1 MQLIEVNSKEQEKE
15 WILFP
20 VLLYKDDPNFIR
32 HIDRE
37 VMDVFDRKVNKF
49 YGHEGSETVRWL
61 LQKDGQTIGRIAAFV
76 NGKTARLEDYPVGG
90 CGFFD
95 CINDQ
100 QAANLLFDAARDWL
114 KARGMEA
121 MDGPVNF
128 GERDK
133 YWGVLIDGF
142 EEQNYGMNYN
152 APYYKALFEN
162 YSFGLYFNQHTFGRS
177 MSKEGNDLEPRF
189 YERAQQALDNPDIT
203 FRYLRKNEFDRA
215 HVYFH
220 EVYTKAWGGHKGV
233 KPMTLEQAEKMFKK
247 LKPIADLRLLYFG
260 FHRDRPIAFY
270 LSMPELNQLFK
281 YVNGNMNWWGKLKF
295 LYHKWRGGNTKMLSI
310 VFGVVPEWH
319 GKGVESAIVVAYS
332 KVAWEEGLPYTRV
345 EMNWI
350 GDFNPKMM
358 HVCKQLGASIIRT
371 HATYRYLFD
380 REKPFERCP
389 IIE

>member
-1 MQLIEVNSKEQEKE
+1 MQLIEVTTKQQEKE

-20 VLLYKDDPNFIR
+20 VSLYKDDPNFIR

-37 VMDVFDRKVNKF
+37 VMDVFDPKVNKF
-49 YGHEGSETVRWL
+49 YTYEGSATIRWL

-100 QAANLLFDAARDWL
+100 QAANMLFDAARDWL
-114 KARGMEA
+114 RARGMEA

-152 APYYKALFEN
+152 APYYKALFET
-162 YSFGLYFNQHTFGRS
+162 YGFQLYFNQYTFGRDS
-177 MSKEGNDLEPRF
+177 DPKNDLEPSF
-189 YERAQQALDNPDIT
+189 YEKASWALNNPDIS
-203 FRYLRKNEFDRA
+203 FRYIPKSELHKAPE
-215 HVYFH
+215 YFL

-233 KPMTLEQAEKMFKK
+233 KPMDIEGARKIFKK
-247 LKPIADLRLLYFG
+247 LKPIADPRLIWFG
-260 FHRDRPIAFY
+260 FYKEQPIAFY
-270 LSMPELNQLFK
+270 ISIPELNQLFK
-281 YVNGNMNWWGKLKF
+281 HVDGNMNWWGKLKF
-295 LYHKWRGGNTKMLSI
+295 LYHKLKGENTKMLGI

-319 GKGVESAIVVAYS
+319 GKGIESAIVVAFS
-332 KVAWEEGLPYTRV
+332 KLIWGEGLPYKQV

-358 HVCKQLGASIIRT
+358 RVCEHLGASIIRT

-380 REKPFERCP
+380 RERPFERCP

>member
-1 MQLIEVNSKEQEKE
+1 MQLIEVTTKQQEQE

-20 VLLYKDDPNFIR
+20 VTLYKDDPNFIR

-37 VMDVFDRKVNKF
+37 VMDVFDPKVNKF
-49 YGHEGSETVRWL
+49 YTYEGSATIRWL

-76 NGKTARLEDYPVGG
+76 NGKTARLEDFPVGG

-100 QAANLLFDAARDWL
+100 QAANMLFDVARDWL
-114 KARGMEA
+114 QVRGMEA

-162 YSFGLYFNQHTFGRS
+162 YGFQLYFNQFTFGRDS
-177 MSKEGNDLEPRF
+177 DPKNDLPPSF
-189 YERAQQALDNPDIT
+189 YEKARPALENPDIT
-203 FRYLRKNEFDRA
+203 FRYIPKSEFGKA
-215 HVYFH
+215 PEYFL

-233 KPMTLEQAEKMFKK
+233 KPMDIEGARKIFKK
-247 LKPIADLRLLYFG
+247 LGPIADPKLIWFG
-260 FHRDRPIAFY
+260 FHKEQPIAFY
-270 LSMPELNQLFK
+270 ISIPELNQLFK
-281 YVNGNMNWWGKLKF
+281 HVDGNMNWWGKLKF
-295 LYHKWRGGNTKMLSI
+295 LYHKLRGRNTKMLGI

-319 GKGVESAIVVAYS
+319 GKGIETAIVVAFS
-332 KVAWEEGLPYTRV
+332 KLIWGEGLPYKQV

-358 HVCKQLGASIIRT
+358 RVCENLGASIIRT

-380 REKPFERCP
+380 RTRPFERCP

>member
-1 MQLIEVNSKEQEKE
+1 MELIEVTTPQQEKE

-20 VLLYKDDPNFIR
+20 VTLYKDDPNFIR

-49 YGHEGSETVRWL
+49 YTYEGSATIRWL
-61 LQKDGQTIGRIAAFV
+61 LQKDGKTIGRIAAFV
-76 NGKTARLEDYPVGG
+76 NGKTARLEDFPVGG

-95 CINDQ
+95 CINNQ
-100 QAANLLFDAARDWL
+100 EAANMLFDAARDWL
-114 KARGMEA
+114 RARGMEA

-152 APYYKALFEN
+152 APYYRALFEN
-162 YSFGLYFNQHTFGRS
+162 YGFELYFNQHTFGRDS
-177 MSKEGNDLEPRF
+177 DPKNDFGPSF
-189 YERAQQALDNPDIT
+189 YEKARPALENPDIT
-203 FRYLRKNEFDRA
+203 FRYIPKSELYKAPE
-215 HVYFH
+215 YFL

-233 KPMTLEQAEKMFKK
+233 KPMDIDGAKKIFKK
-247 LKPIADLRLLYFG
+247 LKPIADPKLIWFG
-260 FHRDRPIAFY
+260 FHKEQPIAFY
-270 LSMPELNQLFK
+270 ISIPELNQIFK
-281 YVNGNMNWWGKLKF
+281 YVDGNMNWWGKLKF
-295 LYHKWRGGNTKMLSI
+295 LYHKLRGRNTKMLGI

-319 GKGVESAIVVAYS
+319 GKGVESAIVVAFS
-332 KVAWEEGLPYTRV
+332 KLIWGEGLPYKQV

-358 HVCKQLGASIIRT
+358 RVCENLGASIIRT

>member
-1 MQLIEVNSKEQEKE
+1 MQLIEVTTPQQEKE

-20 VLLYKDDPNFIR
+20 VTLYKDDPNFIR

-37 VMDVFDRKVNKF
+37 VMDVFDPKVNKF
-49 YGHEGSETVRWL
+49 YTYEGSETVRWL
-61 LQKDGQTIGRIAAFV
+61 LQRDGKTIGRIAAFV
-76 NGKTARLEDYPVGG
+76 NGKTARLEDFPVGG

-100 QAANLLFDAARDWL
+100 QAANMLFDAARDWL
-114 KARGMEA
+114 RARGMEA

-162 YSFGLYFNQHTFGRS
+162 YGFGLYFNQHTFGRDS
-177 MSKEGNDLEPRF
+177 DPKNDLDPSF
-189 YERAQQALDNPDIT
+189 YEKARPALENPDIT
-203 FRYLRKNEFDRA
+203 FRYIPKSEFGKA
-215 HVYFH
+215 PEYFL

-233 KPMTLEQAEKMFKK
+233 KPMNIEQARKIFQK
-247 LKPIADLRLLYFG
+247 LKPIADPKLIWFG
-260 FHRDRPIAFY
+260 FHKEQPIAFY
-270 LSMPELNQLFK
+270 ISIPELNQLFK
-281 YVNGNMNWWGKLKF
+281 YVDGNMNWWGKLKF
-295 LYHKWRGGNTKMLSI
+295 LYHKLRGRNTKMLGI

-319 GKGVESAIVVAYS
+319 GKGIETAIVVAFS
-332 KVAWEEGLPYTRV
+332 KLIWGEGLPYKQV

-358 HVCKQLGASIIRT
+358 RVCENLGASIIRT